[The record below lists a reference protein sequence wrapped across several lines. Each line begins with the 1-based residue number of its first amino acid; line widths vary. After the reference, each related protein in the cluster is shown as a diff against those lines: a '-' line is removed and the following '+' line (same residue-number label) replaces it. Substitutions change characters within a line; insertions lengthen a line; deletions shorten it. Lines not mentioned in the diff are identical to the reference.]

1 VVYWIRISSGVREDR
16 RSFDFVRSLREAHSA
31 QDDRASEIHC
41 GTRKLLFQNRGT
53 NPAGFAYACAWRVA
67 AFARLGFGPGRE
79 SIMKNQAIRRFL
91 ILFFAGITVALLG
104 ACSVS
109 VDDKDQKNGQ
119 GKVNIQPP
127 FANLKIDSGEKAA
140 DNGIPIY
147 PGAHLRPTENGDSH
161 SANINMGAAG
171 FGLKVIAAEYETN
184 DSPEKVKA
192 FYEEKMKRFGDI
204 LVCNGHSG
212 SSDVHMNMKVENT
225 DDKKLSCSDSKG
237 DGWEIKAGTDD
248 DEHLV
253 SIEPHGSGTR
263 FGTVLV
269 QTHGKQDTL

>member
-1 VVYWIRISSGVREDR
+1 MQTCHR
-16 RSFDFVRSLREAHSA
+16 RNFVLLLV
-31 QDDRASEIHC
+31 ASC
-41 GTRKLLFQNRGT
+41 LVL
-53 NPAGFAYACAWRVA
+53 
-67 AFARLGFGPGRE
+67 
-79 SIMKNQAIRRFL
+79 
-91 ILFFAGITVALLG
+91 LLG

-109 VDDKDQKNGQ
+109 VDDKDKKNG
-119 GKVNIQPP
+119 KVDIETP
-127 FANLKIDSGEKAA
+127 FANLKVDSSAKAA
-140 DNGIPIY
+140 DNGIPVY
-147 PGAHLRPTENGDSH
+147 PGAHLRPAENGDSH

-171 FGLKVIAAEYETN
+171 FGLKVIAAEYETD

-192 FYEEKMKRFGDI
+192 FYEDKMKKFGTI

-212 SSDVHMNMKVENT
+212 GSDVHISTHKNDN
-225 DDKKLSCSDSKG
+225 DNKLSCSDTSG
-237 DGWEIKAGTDD
+237 DGWEIKAGTGD